1 MTITDAELVRGL
13 IYADAELVRGLI
25 YAIVAIIGG
34 CASVAWWGVRVIVR
48 SISDFKDEVTREI
61 RDFDRRVTR
70 IEAYI
75 RLPAQSLDDTL
86 TSYAASERN
95 NGTS

>member
-1 MTITDAELVRGL
+1 MTTTDAELVRGL
-13 IYADAELVRGLI
+13 IYAIL
-25 YAIVAIIGG
+25 AIIGG